1 MKFIISDK
9 NKFQV
14 FSTLFRHLPT
24 FTETINLH
32 VTDEGI
38 YAQGMDSSQI
48 SLFEINL
55 AKEWFDEFVCEKN
68 CVIGLMCSIF
78 FKVFQC
84 IDSLEQKMTFNYTD
98 DKDFLDITLEGDNVK
113 KEFQISLLDIDMEM
127 LNIPETEYD
136 VDIEIKS
143 LDISNYINQMLI
155 FDETFSLRCTQ
166 EEIIMKS
173 NSESGSM
180 SIILSDD
187 SIIEYAIE
195 EELDLTQNFS
205 LNYIKKMCAFSKM
218 TRHTFINMKRDTPMR
233 FHQSLDDK
241 KCEESNNYIRFYL
254 APKLDEE

>member
-1 MKFIISDK
+1 MKFVISDK
-9 NKFQV
+9 KKFLV

-98 DKDFLDITLEGDNVK
+98 EKDFLDIMLEGDNVK

-127 LNIPETEYD
+127 LTIPETEYD

-143 LDISNYINQMLI
+143 LDISNYINQLLI
-155 FDETFSLRCTQ
+155 FDETFSLKCTQ

-173 NSESGSM
+173 KSESGST

-195 EELDLTQNFS
+195 EDLEITQNFS

-218 TRHTFINMKRDTPMR
+218 NSY
-233 FHQSLDDK
+233 SL
-241 KCEESNNYIRFYL
+241 L
-254 APKLDEE
+254 